1 MADERTPNE
10 DPTEPL
16 RPVSGADAA
25 GDAPTEAYDAVDAGD
40 APTRAFTR
48 PLDQP
53 GAVPPVAPTPPPPTA
68 PTEIFRPAGVGAAA
82 GVGAGLGAGAAA
94 GAAAGGFPRSSA
106 PIGGGPAAGPAPA
119 SSATES
125 RRLSGGAIALIVLAV
140 ILLIA
145 LVVLIFALLNRD
157 DAPAPA
163 ASDTPSTSASPSD
176 TPSPSPTPS
185 ETEEPSP
192 SPTPTESSAAPEP
205 APAPTFTVF
214 QAENTANCPDESGSV
229 PLFWS
234 WSIDGA
240 TNAWFGIGTDDAR
253 AEPFEE
259 VPTTATYEFAYQC
272 SEESQLYTVSAE
284 NADGL
289 VTHQTV
295 EVVRLLP

>member
-1 MADERTPNE
+1 
-10 DPTEPL
+10 
-16 RPVSGADAA
+16 
-25 GDAPTEAYDAVDAGD
+25 
-40 APTRAFTR
+40 
-48 PLDQP
+48 
-53 GAVPPVAPTPPPPTA
+53 
-68 PTEIFRPAGVGAAA
+68 
-82 GVGAGLGAGAAA
+82 
-94 GAAAGGFPRSSA
+94 
-106 PIGGGPAAGPAPA
+106 
-119 SSATES
+119 
-125 RRLSGGAIALIVLAV
+125 VLAV

-145 LVVLIFALLNRD
+145 LVVLILALLNRD
-157 DAPAPA
+157 DAPAPV
-163 ASDTPSTSASPSD
+163 ASDTPSASASPSE
-176 TPSPSPTPS
+176 TPSPTPS

-192 SPTPTESSAAPEP
+192 SPTPTETSAAPEP

-229 PLFWS
+229 PLFLS

-240 TNAWFGIGTDDAR
+240 TTAWFGIGTDDAR

-289 VTHQTV
+289 VTHRTV